1 MQYLYLILLYRAL
14 ECWRTKSFE
23 EITSKNVVILL
34 IVNTLPQMLHA
45 IAESWKNP
53 NGLTPNLVCISHNDV
68 NVTPHSLARRDVQH
82 AMHYNSRYT

>member
-1 MQYLYLILLYRAL
+1 MQYLYLILLHRAL
-14 ECWRTKSFE
+14 EYWRTKSFE

-68 NVTPHSLARRDVQH
+68 KVTLTGPQRCST
-82 AMHYNSRYT
+82 HYAL